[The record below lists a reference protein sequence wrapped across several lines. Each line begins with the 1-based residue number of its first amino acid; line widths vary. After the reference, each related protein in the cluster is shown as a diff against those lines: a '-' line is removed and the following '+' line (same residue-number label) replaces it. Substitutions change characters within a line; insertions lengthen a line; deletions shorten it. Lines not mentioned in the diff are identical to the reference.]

1 MIFIVISIDTRREK
15 RDDFLAGITRY
26 CAQVRAEP
34 GNVRFTC
41 SEDVEE
47 PNRFV
52 VVANYADQAAGEAHV
67 ASEHAQW
74 FFGWLPSV
82 VSRVPSIV
90 YQELPGAGW
99 SEMGEVRIES
109 ASGRFQEVAFRGAAD
124 PGQARA
130 HVPAGDAAIGVGAP
144 AT

>member
-1 MIFIVISIDTRREK
+1 MIFVVISIDIRPEK

-34 GNVRFTC
+34 GNWRFTC

-47 PNRFV
+47 SNRFV

-99 SEMGEVRIES
+99 SEMGEVRLES
-109 ASGRFQEVAFRGAAD
+109 A
-124 PGQARA
+124 
-130 HVPAGDAAIGVGAP
+130 
-144 AT
+144 T

>member
-1 MIFIVISIDTRREK
+1 VTLVLIG
-15 RDDFLAGITRY
+15 LAGGIITGLSPCVLPVLPVIFLGGGSADPESARRRPY
-26 CAQVRAEP
+26 LVVLGLMVVRAEP
-34 GNVRFTC
+34 GNWRFTC
-41 SEDVEE
+41 SEDVEAS
-47 PNRFV
+47 NRFV

-99 SEMGEVRIES
+99 SEMSEVRL
-109 ASGRFQEVAFRGAAD
+109 D
-124 PGQARA
+124 
-130 HVPAGDAAIGVGAP
+130 
-144 AT
+144 

>member
-1 MIFIVISIDTRREK
+1 VIFIVISIDTRPEK
-15 RDDFLAGITRY
+15 REDFLAGITRY

-34 GNVRFTC
+34 GNLRFTC

-67 ASEHAQW
+67 ASEHAQG

-99 SEMGEVRIES
+99 SEMGEVRLES
-109 ASGRFQEVAFRGAAD
+109 A
-124 PGQARA
+124 
-130 HVPAGDAAIGVGAP
+130 
-144 AT
+144 T

>member
-1 MIFIVISIDTRREK
+1 MDDRYALAVILSIDIRPEN

-34 GNVRFTC
+34 GNWRFTC
-41 SEDVEE
+41 HEDIEE
-47 PNRFV
+47 GNRFV

-74 FFGWLPSV
+74 FFGWLPSA

-90 YQELPGAGW
+90 YQELPGAGR
-99 SEMGEVRIES
+99 SEMSEVRL
-109 ASGRFQEVAFRGAAD
+109 D
-124 PGQARA
+124 
-130 HVPAGDAAIGVGAP
+130 
-144 AT
+144 

>member
-1 MIFIVISIDTRREK
+1 VIFIVIGIDIHPEK
-15 RDDFLAGITRY
+15 RDDFLAGITSY
-26 CAQVRAEP
+26 CAQVRAES

-41 SEDVEE
+41 SEDVEAA
-47 PNRFV
+47 NQFV

-99 SEMGEVRIES
+99 SEMSEVRL
-109 ASGRFQEVAFRGAAD
+109 D
-124 PGQARA
+124 
-130 HVPAGDAAIGVGAP
+130 
-144 AT
+144 